1 MTARQVVP
9 PSEGRG
15 ALLVAERE
23 IGAQLRSKSFIISAI
38 VLLVLVL
45 GGIIAGSVFSKQGSG
60 SAQGAEQGQGNLIP
74 VAVVEDL
81 QQQLPSLP
89 GVRIV
94 PVADEAT
101 ATADVRS
108 GQVNAALVPDSGP
121 AGVRVVVQDSAP
133 TQLIGALTVAPAV
146 QVLNPA
152 TANEPVR
159 YIVTFGFG
167 LMFMMAAMTFGAT
180 IAQNTVIE
188 KQTRVVEILLSAAS
202 PRSLLGGKILGNS
215 ALALAQTAAIAAVA
229 REGGGWPAVLARNHV
244 LALDLRAELFRRR
257 ALRLDAERHQ
267 IMATDRQLRRRP
279 IGDDRRR
286 LAQIIIPGTDRR
298 MHQHEVECQ
307 LIAVTIDQAMQRRRV
322 QFEKL
327 PGAAGDAGQAF
338 LLTPRQTQAC
348 TDGKR
353 IRLVAEK
360 GRQPANAR
368 SRQRADRF
376 AFGDAMQMIDGMGF
390 RQIGID
396 NAAGQHLAP
405 GRRAARR
412 AQ

>member
-229 REGGGWPAVLARNHV
+229 VLGLVVTGQDDILSLVGAPLAWFVVFFAVGFVLLAAMFAAAASLVSRVEDTGPVLQPVMLLVVLPYFIVVFGNQSETLMRVASYVPFTAPVAMPARMFLGDAAWWEPVLSLVILAGTAYAVVALAALVYQRSVLRMGARV
-244 LALDLRAELFRRR
+244 
-257 ALRLDAERHQ
+257 
-267 IMATDRQLRRRP
+267 
-279 IGDDRRR
+279 R
-286 LAQIIIPGTDRR
+286 LA
-298 MHQHEVECQ
+298 EV
-307 LIAVTIDQAMQRRRV
+307 L
-322 QFEKL
+322 
-327 PGAAGDAGQAF
+327 
-338 LLTPRQTQAC
+338 
-348 TDGKR
+348 
-353 IRLVAEK
+353 
-360 GRQPANAR
+360 
-368 SRQRADRF
+368 
-376 AFGDAMQMIDGMGF
+376 
-390 RQIGID
+390 
-396 NAAGQHLAP
+396 
-405 GRRAARR
+405 GRRHVAA
-412 AQ
+412 